1 MAKARHLLA
10 VPKLLTLKV
19 LLALE
24 LPLALKVLLAWKA
37 IERLNQEPQTKKS
50 APSRLARKL
59 PPPKQA

>member
-1 MAKARHLLA
+1 MAKVRHLPAVLLLLA
-10 VPKLLTLKV
+10 WKP

-24 LPLALKVLLAWKA
+24 LLLALQA

>member
-1 MAKARHLLA
+1 MAKAQHLPAVLLLLA
-10 VPKLLTLKV
+10 LES

-24 LPLALKVLLAWKA
+24 LLLGLQVLLESKA
-37 IERLNQEPQTKKS
+37 IERINQEPQTKKS